1 MTHKAHIQIDLD
13 AKLADDFAAA
23 VTSAQTSQ
31 TEVLQAMVQDYVER
45 QKVDADYRS
54 FLEAK
59 VSRGRSDA
67 AAGDVVSIE
76 DAEQIFAA
84 RRKQAIKASGA

>member
-45 QKVDADYRS
+45 QKVDAEYRS

-59 VSRGRSDA
+59 VSRGRSDV
-67 AAGDVVSIE
+67 AAGDVVSID

-84 RRKQAIKASGA
+84 RRKQAIKAGGA

>member
-1 MTHKAHIQIDLD
+1 MTRKAHIQIDLD

-23 VTSAQTSQ
+23 VTSAHTSQ

-45 QKVDADYRS
+45 QKVDAGYRS

-59 VSRGRSDA
+59 VSRGRSDVA
-67 AAGDVVSIE
+67 SGDVLSIE
-76 DAEQIFAA
+76 DAEKMFAA
-84 RRKQAIKASGA
+84 RRQHVIKAGD